1 MDKLLKIKQIGDF
14 NEYILQEEK
23 TKKTYRLV
31 LEFYGLKPEVND
43 ILMLNEKLLDPKSE
57 WATYFY
63 VFEELKKTEA
73 NLAEVDLAEIIIKDK
88 KHILKR
94 VYG

>member
-1 MDKLLKIKQIGDF
+1 MDKLLKIKQIGNF

-57 WATYFY
+57 WSTYFY

-73 NLAEVDLAEIIIKDK
+73 NLAEEDLAEIIIKDK

>member
-1 MDKLLKIKQIGDF
+1 MIIKNIFSFIKIFPFRRK
-14 NEYILQEEK
+14 YRKK

-31 LEFYGLKPEVND
+31 LEFYGLKTEVND

-63 VFEELKKTEA
+63 VFEELKKPEA